1 MSISRRTAARS
12 VRLLGVTAASAALVF
27 GAVGSALATDLK
39 DFSAEAA
46 CDGAKGVIT
55 VTDKDKTATPAVVSV
70 FLENNGADL
79 RKVGE
84 LPVAGSA
91 KGVTVTFAEDWEPG
105 AVYRVHV
112 TTADL
117 NADLELLT
125 TPAKACKGD
134 TPSTPPTTP
143 STSPSPSPSD
153 SASASAPAEPGTQ
166 APSDSASE
174 STAPAGGT
182 GTTDNTGATGENASN
197 APSPAVGESNLAET
211 GANSNTPLIVSI
223 AVVLVA
229 VGGGAIFFGLRRK
242 GSSNR

>member
-1 MSISRRTAARS
+1 

-55 VTDKDKTATPAVVSV
+55 VTAKDKTATPAVVSV

-91 KGVTVTFAEDWEPG
+91 KGVTVTFAEDWEPA

-143 STSPSPSPSD
+143 SASPSPSPSD
-153 SASASAPAEPGTQ
+153 SASASAPTEPGTQ
-166 APSDSASE
+166 TPSDSASG
-174 STAPAGGT
+174 STAPAGATGDTGT
-182 GTTDNTGATGENASN
+182 GTTGDTGTTGETTGNAL
-197 APSPAVGESNLAET
+197 SPAVGESNLAET
-211 GANSNTPLIVSI
+211 GAGSNTPLIVAI
-223 AVVLVA
+223 AVALVA

-242 GSSNR
+242 GTSNR